1 MIFKVDISYRNQY
14 VIKEGY
20 MALKLD
26 LTTLTELEIEQ
37 IENFDATPLE
47 ELSEPEE
54 PQWKKDVDL
63 IESLLSN

>member
-1 MIFKVDISYRNQY
+1 MIFKVNISYRNQY

-20 MALKLD
+20 MAVKLD

-47 ELSEPEE
+47 ELSEPE